1 MEGLEK
7 DSRED
12 NKRWWADP
20 QLVAAMAEAEENLVR
35 RHGPYIHWRGNG
47 GGDAMVLCK
56 STLGL
61 PILSEENF

>member
-12 NKRWWADP
+12 NIHWWTDP
-20 QLVAAMAEAEENLVR
+20 QPVLTVAVAEENPVR
-35 RHGPYIHWRGNG
+35 RHGPCIHWRESR

>member
-7 DSRED
+7 DSREEI
-12 NKRWWADP
+12 NASGLIRSRCCRA
-20 QLVAAMAEAEENLVR
+20 VVEENPVR
-35 RHGPYIHWRGNG
+35 RHGPCIHWRESG

-56 STLGL
+56 LTRGL